1 MVKELFLYPGIYN
14 LGYINPVQS
23 AVVTAIPTLVDGMV
37 EKEFFFHIGNEKLA
51 ALQSQAVL
59 LKENV
64 SPLGNDRIQTSFLY
78 LIHFPTRLTTTK
90 VVNAPV
96 FLS

>member
-23 AVVTAIPTLVDGMV
+23 AVVTAIPTFVDGMV
-37 EKEFFFHIGNEKLA
+37 EEEFFFHIGNEKLA

-64 SPLGNDRIQTSFLY
+64 SPFGNNRIQPSFATLSTSLPD
-78 LIHFPTRLTTTK
+78 LLPQRL
-90 VVNAPV
+90 
-96 FLS
+96 

>member
-23 AVVTAIPTLVDGMV
+23 TVVTAIPTLVDGMV

-64 SPLGNDRIQTSFLY
+64 SPLRFSFPKKERVKY
-78 LIHFPTRLTTTK
+78 SFSSINSY
-90 VVNAPV
+90 V
-96 FLS
+96 

>member
-23 AVVTAIPTLVDGMV
+23 TVVTAIPTLVDGMV

-51 ALQSQAVL
+51 ALQSQAVRAQR
-59 LKENV
+59 EC
-64 SPLGNDRIQTSFLY
+64 
-78 LIHFPTRLTTTK
+78 FPAR
-90 VVNAPV
+90 
-96 FLS
+96 